1 MLYKFTQIY
10 ADGLKNMRK
19 GSQLEKKRNKR
30 SKKNETEEN
39 EVLGERERERR
50 KKRKEKK
57 LYKDGTG
64 NSVYTKW
71 NANPD
76 NGLIY
81 IRRLTRYYFIV

>member
-1 MLYKFTQIY
+1 MDSKTCEK
-10 ADGLKNMRK
+10 GHNSKRK
-19 GSQLEKKRNKR
+19 GIKEAKKMRQKRMRYLER
-30 SKKNETEEN
+30 
-39 EVLGERERERR
+39 ERERERR